1 MRSRG
6 EPVTRSRAAA
16 RHAAS
21 MSIGP
26 YGYTLTVWTSGAVL
40 THARGV
46 PTGADALLFMLGGVG
61 GFALVGIIAFGDL
74 RARIRI
80 DSQPP
85 AVWGGLHII
94 SVGASIVG
102 VTVVA
107 DRVANTA
114 AWPLGGFSATV
125 LYLGLLAAQLALAG

>member
-1 MRSRG
+1 
-6 EPVTRSRAAA
+6 
-16 RHAAS
+16 